1 MNWEVTAVSKI
12 FIIENL
18 VAESFTNYYLKIPLG
33 LKKLSYFWCY
43 LLFIPP
49 DWRVAYGGGMQK
61 VVHRLSVSK
70 LLLKTVT
77 YCNLSEDRVK

>member
-1 MNWEVTAVSKI
+1 MIT
-12 FIIENL
+12 
-18 VAESFTNYYLKIPLG
+18 SFD
-33 LKKLSYFWCY
+33 F

-70 LLLKTVT
+70 LLLKTVP